1 MKRINNYILEKFKI
15 SKDIK
20 NLSDSDI
27 NTGISIIT
35 DICGIYLDQ
44 QPDLVSDVE
53 NWIKE
58 NCIADILS
66 EVKIYWIK
74 KFTYSKAHFINRI
87 INGEW
92 EPHLNDNEKYC
103 NEVASSVTELKENDN
118 KWEIYTAKKYNNAL
132 VFIKNFKDDKQ
143 KIIYVFEPKK

>member
-1 MKRINNYILEKFKI
+1 MNNLKEYIIEKFKI

-27 NTGISIIT
+27 NTGVSIIT

-44 QPDLVSDVE
+44 QQELVSNIE

-58 NCIADILS
+58 NCIADILT
-66 EVKIYWIK
+66 EVKIYWMK
-74 KFTYSKAHFINRI
+74 KNTYRKAHFINRI

-92 EPHLNDNEKYC
+92 ESHLINDEKYC
-103 NEVASSVTELKENDN
+103 IEVANSVTELKENDN

-132 VFIKNFKDDKQ
+132 VFIKNFKDEKD
-143 KIIYVFEPKK
+143 KIIYIFEPKK